1 MASSPAITPLRPR
14 GRPRAFDPESV
25 LMQAA
30 EVFWRQGFAATSLD
44 DLVAATGVNRPS
56 LYATFGDKE
65 AIYQKAMAQIQH
77 TVVQVLSTGIAVQ
90 PDDRCLDEV
99 LRRYFSTVID
109 FYLGDCDQSL
119 GCPLFCTAVAEAATS
134 PAMQGVLVATLD
146 GLDGFLVQAL
156 AEVQQRVGVR
166 GWPAGQT
173 PAALA
178 AVIGAIQLGLAMR
191 ARAQV
196 GRAAMVGFVDR
207 ALAALPR

>member
-1 MASSPAITPLRPR
+1 
-14 GRPRAFDPESV
+14 
-25 LMQAA
+25 MQAA

-44 DLVAATGVNRPS
+44 DLVAVTGVNRPS

-77 TVVQVLSTGIAVQ
+77 TVVQVLSGGIAVQ
-90 PDDRCLDEV
+90 PGDRCLDDV
-99 LRRYFSTVID
+99 LRRYFATVID
-109 FYLGDCDQSL
+109 FYQGDCDQSL

-134 PAMQGVLVATLD
+134 PGMQGVLTATLE
-146 GLDGFLVQAL
+146 GLDGFLTQAL
-156 AEVQQRVGVR
+156 SEVQRQVGPP
-166 GWPAGQT
+166 GWPRGMAPQ
-173 PAALA
+173 ALA

-196 GRAAMVGFVDR
+196 GRAAMVTFVDR